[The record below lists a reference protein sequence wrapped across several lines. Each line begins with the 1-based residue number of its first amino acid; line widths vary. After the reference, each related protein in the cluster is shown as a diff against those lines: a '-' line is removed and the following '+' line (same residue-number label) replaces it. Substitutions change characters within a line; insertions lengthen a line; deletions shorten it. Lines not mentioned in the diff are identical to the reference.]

1 MHPRVAPVAS
11 RARCGVRLPGPRGRD
26 GLVSFADP
34 PHAAAWRHQQA
45 RTGFEVVHFR
55 PGNGGWQICG
65 CTTAVEDGA
74 ALTVEYTLDVDAA
87 WVTRRAVVTG
97 RSPVGPR
104 STTIESVAEGR
115 WHVDGLP
122 APDLDGCLDV
132 DLESSAMTNA
142 LPVHRLGLAVG
153 RRATA
158 PAAYVRAVG
167 LGVDRLEQSY
177 TRLHDDGARE
187 QYHYKAPAFDFS
199 CQLVF
204 DAAGLVLE
212 YPGLAVRQL

>member
-1 MHPRVAPVAS
+1 M
-11 RARCGVRLPGPRGRD
+11 G
-26 GLVSFADP
+26 FADP
-34 PHAAAWRHQQA
+34 PPAAAWRHQQA

-55 PGNGGWQICG
+55 RTAEGRQVVG
-65 CTTAVEDGA
+65 CTTAVEAGVPW
-74 ALTVEYTLDVDAA
+74 TVEYTLDLDPS

-104 STTIESVAEGR
+104 STTLESVGTGR
-115 WHVDGLP
+115 WQVDGLP

-153 RRATA
+153 RRSAA

-177 TRLHDDGARE
+177 TRLHDDGVHQ
-187 QYHYKAPAFDFS
+187 QYHYKSPASDFS

-204 DAAGLVLE
+204 DPAGLVLD
-212 YPGLAVRQL
+212 YPGIAVREL

>member
-1 MHPRVAPVAS
+1 M
-11 RARCGVRLPGPRGRD
+11 G
-26 GLVSFADP
+26 FADLP
-34 PHAAAWRHQQA
+34 QAAAWRHQQA

-55 PGNGGWQICG
+55 RWGTGWQLIG
-65 CTTAVEDGA
+65 GTTAVEGGVPW
-74 ALTVEYTLDVDAA
+74 TVEYTLDVDPT
-87 WVTRRAVVTG
+87 WVTRRAAVSG
-97 RSPVGPR
+97 RSPLGAR
-104 STTIESVAEGR
+104 STVLEAVAVGR
-115 WHVDGLP
+115 WLVDGLP

-153 RRATA
+153 RRASA

-177 TRLHDDGARE
+177 TRLHDDGVHQ
-187 QYHYKAPAFDFS
+187 QYHYKSPASDFS

-204 DAAGLVLE
+204 DAAGLVLD
-212 YPGLAVRQL
+212 YPGIAVREL